1 MNQDLHLQRAGEQ
14 VSQALGGAIRSPMVE
29 AFFDEPTFTAS
40 YVVYDS
46 VARRAALRAAW
57 RS

>member
-40 YVVYDS
+40 
-46 VARRAALRAAW
+46 
-57 RS
+57 